1 MKRRIVR
8 RFFCP
13 VTESMWSHIR
23 KMLAPP
29 EAKSSPVARL
39 IALEH
44 GGRPRWTPRGYAPL
58 AREGYARNAI
68 VYRAVRMIAESIGSL
83 CFVLYDG
90 ANERD
95 SHPLLNLVR
104 RPNPRQDGASFLE
117 AVASHLLLAGNAYI
131 ESVGIDGDG
140 GTQVRELYALR
151 PDRIRL
157 VPGANCLLHDTAST

>member
-1 MKRRIVR
+1 
-8 RFFCP
+8 
-13 VTESMWSHIR
+13 MWSHIR

-29 EAKSSPVARL
+29 EAKSSLVARL

-83 CFVLYDG
+83 YFVLYDG
-90 ANERD
+90 ATERD
-95 SHPLLNLVR
+95 AHPLLDLVR

-117 AVASHLLLAGNAYI
+117 AVASRLLLAGNAYV
-131 ESVGIDGDG
+131 EAVTLKGEG
-140 GTQVRELYALR
+140 GAEGFQVRELYAPAAR
-151 PDRIRL
+151 PYEAC
-157 VPGANCLLHDTAST
+157 GGC

>member
-1 MKRRIVR
+1 
-8 RFFCP
+8 
-13 VTESMWSHIR
+13 MWSHIR

-29 EAKSSPVARL
+29 EAKSSLVARL

-83 CFVLYDG
+83 YFVLYDG
-90 ANERD
+90 ATERE
-95 SHPLLNLVR
+95 HPLLDLVR

-117 AVASHLLLAGNAYI
+117 AVASRLLLAGNAYV
-131 ESVGIDGDG
+131 EAVTLSGEG
-140 GTQVRELYALR
+140 GAEGFQVRELYAPAAR
-151 PDRIRL
+151 PYEAC
-157 VPGANCLLHDTAST
+157 GGC

>member
-1 MKRRIVR
+1 
-8 RFFCP
+8 
-13 VTESMWSHIR
+13 
-23 KMLAPP
+23 MLAPP

-90 ANERD
+90 ATERD

-117 AVASHLLLAGNAYI
+117 AVASHLLLAATPISNRSPWAGRA
-131 ESVGIDGDG
+131 
-140 GTQVRELYALR
+140 
-151 PDRIRL
+151 
-157 VPGANCLLHDTAST
+157 VPKVFRSASSMRCGPIA